1 MYFLIYLIFGDRVQ
15 LVTCFSCPCVFNCCS
30 LFVLRVTPVC
40 SSVLM
45 CWVSPLL
52 ADQNKFLI
60 REKTFEAHI
69 YTNNIIVLSE
79 KKKSVENGPTVKQT
93 SYIY

>member
-1 MYFLIYLIFGDRVQ
+1 
-15 LVTCFSCPCVFNCCS
+15 
-30 LFVLRVTPVC
+30 
-40 SSVLM
+40 M